1 MHKGFTRAGLDVDF
15 VCNSGWVTNKKCC
28 NKLIFKLIFEID
40 LFVYAVQLQIFVHVG
55 MAIEEELLNEFFL
68 GSSILNSKN
77 SSWYCY
83 HDKNRLKNEQ
93 CQLKL
98 QLSFIKKNW
107 KKRLSTLLTFGFQEL
122 NFNFLTPH
130 CSKKLY
136 WSELNFLVKI

>member
-1 MHKGFTRAGLDVDF
+1 MDF

-77 SSWYCY
+77 SS
-83 HDKNRLKNEQ
+83 
-93 CQLKL
+93 
-98 QLSFIKKNW
+98 
-107 KKRLSTLLTFGFQEL
+107 
-122 NFNFLTPH
+122 
-130 CSKKLY
+130 
-136 WSELNFLVKI
+136 